1 MWISRKE
8 TTKVSKDGKSNLEQ
22 VPCGLARD
30 CEAVDGLEDG
40 GQELFYGGEEHSA
53 RPVSWTI
60 DFIGNYTS
68 HTDICIHL
76 VLLHHLLS

>member
-1 MWISRKE
+1 MPISRKE
-8 TTKVSKDGKSNLEQ
+8 TTKDGKSNLEQ

-40 GQELFYGGEEHSA
+40 GQDLFYGGEELSA

-60 DFIGNYTS
+60 FYIGSYTS
-68 HTDICIHL
+68 PTDICIHL
-76 VLLHHLLS
+76 VLLHHSLS